1 MKFKLSGSVIK
12 RCFKDFI
19 YLNDM
24 RLHIL
29 TLLSSDAEK
38 VIEFVREWR
47 SKEEICKFFMDEF
60 DISERLAEEYYLD
73 IIEPLIKNGI
83 IASDEL
89 SSASHFTPLSTQNN
103 HEMTDEENDM
113 LQYMLMNNIFWGV
126 TLELTFSC
134 NLRCPHCYISKQDR
148 QEMTTKEWK
157 SLIFQL
163 REANVANI
171 VFTGGEIFTRKDAL
185 EIIEYA
191 SSLNFMIDIFT
202 NGTLL
207 KQETLNRLN
216 ELNIHSI
223 QCSLYYAV
231 PEKHDSFVKMAGAFD
246 KTIQCLKL
254 AKELGVLTVL
264 KTCLMECNWEEYDGL
279 KDIAEKLGADFQCTY
294 IIMPSKDGNL
304 IPTEHKVRKRQIIRE
319 LGLKLKADKRVVDR
333 EIHENECLC
342 SAGHISLSVDS
353 YGDIYMCNAM
363 GIKLGNVKEDDIS
376 EIWKNSPELIKW
388 RRNTRKN
395 MPGCFVCEY
404 RKSCVFCPGKA
415 LKETGSYLQCYEDA
429 RMWAKELHEIN

>member
-1 MKFKLSGSVIK
+1 MS
-12 RCFKDFI
+12 
-19 YLNDM
+19 
-24 RLHIL
+24 
-29 TLLSSDAEK
+29 
-38 VIEFVREWR
+38 
-47 SKEEICKFFMDEF
+47 
-60 DISERLAEEYYLD
+60 
-73 IIEPLIKNGI
+73 
-83 IASDEL
+83 
-89 SSASHFTPLSTQNN
+89 
-103 HEMTDEENDM
+103 
-113 LQYMLMNNIFWGV
+113 
-126 TLELTFSC
+126 
-134 NLRCPHCYISKQDR
+134 
-148 QEMTTKEWK
+148 TKEWK

-231 PEKHDSFVKMAGAFD
+231 PEKHDSFVKMTGAFD

-342 SAGHISLSVDS
+342 SAGYTSLSVDS

-376 EIWKNSPELIKW
+376 EIWENSPELIKW

>member
-1 MKFKLSGSVIK
+1 MKFKLSGSVIQ

-134 NLRCPHCYISKQDR
+134 NLRCPHCYISRQDR
-148 QEMTTKEWK
+148 QEVSHLTAKAGG
-157 SLIFQL
+157 FQRRL
-163 REANVANI
+163 VHGLNV
-171 VFTGGEIFTRKDAL
+171 
-185 EIIEYA
+185 
-191 SSLNFMIDIFT
+191 
-202 NGTLL
+202 
-207 KQETLNRLN
+207 
-216 ELNIHSI
+216 
-223 QCSLYYAV
+223 
-231 PEKHDSFVKMAGAFD
+231 
-246 KTIQCLKL
+246 
-254 AKELGVLTVL
+254 
-264 KTCLMECNWEEYDGL
+264 
-279 KDIAEKLGADFQCTY
+279 
-294 IIMPSKDGNL
+294 
-304 IPTEHKVRKRQIIRE
+304 
-319 LGLKLKADKRVVDR
+319 
-333 EIHENECLC
+333 
-342 SAGHISLSVDS
+342 
-353 YGDIYMCNAM
+353 
-363 GIKLGNVKEDDIS
+363 
-376 EIWKNSPELIKW
+376 
-388 RRNTRKN
+388 
-395 MPGCFVCEY
+395 
-404 RKSCVFCPGKA
+404 
-415 LKETGSYLQCYEDA
+415 
-429 RMWAKELHEIN
+429 